1 MELVARPDQQQTG
14 QQQQIKFSLPVALR
28 KHYEFLKN
36 LRTKEIAD
44 YGQSVQ
50 TDFAVP
56 VVLNSVLPMAG
67 HGPYISLLSYLSGNQ
82 VSAGQPIA
90 MPGSQCFAFPV
101 TQPLSLPVLDAM
113 SVYAKIQLV
122 HHVLKYLQ
130 NYISTWTQNGGK
142 SLAVSP
148 ALVETHVRFLTYAE
162 VESLGVK
169 GVLNQ
174 VITCYSV

>member
-1 MELVARPDQQQTG
+1 
-14 QQQQIKFSLPVALR
+14 
-28 KHYEFLKN
+28 
-36 LRTKEIAD
+36 
-44 YGQSVQ
+44 
-50 TDFAVP
+50 
-56 VVLNSVLPMAG
+56 
-67 HGPYISLLSYLSGNQ
+67 
-82 VSAGQPIA
+82 
-90 MPGSQCFAFPV
+90 
-101 TQPLSLPVLDAM
+101 M

-174 VITCYSV
+174 VISTCFSVYISPSEFYTETFRNSHSRFM

>member
-1 MELVARPDQQQTG
+1 MIAKSQLSEIELLTRP
-14 QQQQIKFSLPVALR
+14 
-28 KHYEFLKN
+28 
-36 LRTKEIAD
+36 
-44 YGQSVQ
+44 
-50 TDFAVP
+50 
-56 VVLNSVLPMAG
+56 AG
-67 HGPYISLLSYLSGNQ
+67 C
-82 VSAGQPIA
+82 
-90 MPGSQCFAFPV
+90 QCFAFPV

-174 VITCYSV
+174 VITCYSVYVSPSESYTETFWNSQSRFM